1 MTKPTNHQKDRTTNA
16 MAYDTILAY
25 AYEAAYHC
33 VPCTRYNFTHAAAT
47 GVHTPLID
55 ANGLAIDQ
63 EDDERNVITP
73 IFSITEVHGRQ
84 TCFNCREEIEQLR
97 ITEG

>member
-1 MTKPTNHQKDRTTNA
+1 

-33 VPCTRYNFTHAAAT
+33 VPCTRNNFPHTAAT

-55 ANGLAIDQ
+55 AHGLAIDQ
-63 EDDERNVITP
+63 EDSEGNPITP
-73 IFSITEVHGRQ
+73 IFSVTEVHGPQ
-84 TCFNCREEIEQLR
+84 SCFNCREEIEGLS
-97 ITEG
+97 IALNT